1 MWGMVE
7 QKRLY
12 FEKHEGDTYIDLAA
26 ALSAANRK
34 QYHQMKRDGTPFSYH
49 FTISSHGTRNS
60 QPITVCAL
68 PNTWTT
74 RNAAKKAAIGWKTQ
88 LRHGG
93 IKISDLPTYGRRAR
107 FALQAGAT
115 AEYTMTSGKTVQ
127 GLANDYYPLDCD
139 DNSLFDAYT
148 DTAGDT
154 IYYHTANTI
163 VTVPVDDGAGNVTD
177 QPMVMIS
184 GGTNQFE
191 VIDEYLGSR
200 RNVETLET
208 EAPGPSESNK
218 MTTLF
223 STAEELSDDIIENV
237 QDYAD
242 NRPYDESSAD
252 SLVMV
257 GQCGLVKTGD
267 PSSTPQADIL
277 QGPLSVSGE
286 APLGLLKLDSITDG
300 DKFCIDVHA
309 IVEM

>member
-1 MWGMVE
+1 MTE

-34 QYHQMKRDGTPFSYH
+34 QYHQMKRDGTPFTYH
-49 FTISSHGTRNS
+49 FTISSHGTRN
-60 QPITVCAL
+60 QGAITVCAL

-74 RNAAKKAAIGWKTQ
+74 RNAAKKAAVGWKAQ

-107 FALQAGAT
+107 FALEAAAT
-115 AEYTMTSGKTVQ
+115 AEYTLSQTGKTVQ

-139 DNSLFDAYT
+139 ANSLFDPYY
-148 DTAGDT
+148 DTAGDA
-154 IYYHTANTI
+154 IYYHNANTI
-163 VTVPVDDGAGNVTD
+163 VTVPVDDGTGTVTD
-177 QPMVMIS
+177 QPMVMVS

-191 VIDEYLGSR
+191 IIDEYLGSR

-208 EAPGPSESNK
+208 DAPGPSDSNK

-242 NRPYDESSAD
+242 NRPYDETSAD
-252 SLVMV
+252 SLVMI
-257 GQCGLVKTGD
+257 GQCGLVKTAD
-267 PSSTPQADIL
+267 PTSTPQSDIL
-277 QGPLSVSGE
+277 QAPVSVSGE
-286 APLGLLKLDSITDG
+286 APLGLLKIDLQEAG
-300 DKFCIDVHA
+300 DKFVVDVHA
-309 IVEM
+309 ITEM